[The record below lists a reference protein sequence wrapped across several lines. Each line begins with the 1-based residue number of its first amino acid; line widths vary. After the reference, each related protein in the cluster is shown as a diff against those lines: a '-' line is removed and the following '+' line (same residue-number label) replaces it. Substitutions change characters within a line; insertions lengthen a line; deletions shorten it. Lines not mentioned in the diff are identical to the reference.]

1 MATKVKSKKLT
12 PKQKVPAKK
21 PAMKKAV
28 SAAPSMNGKKP
39 AVTSSPKGKK
49 FPYAPTKLKLLRPVP
64 SDIEIAQAGKLKSIL
79 QIAEELGIKQS
90 ELELFGPYKAKIKLE
105 ILDRLA
111 RRKNGK
117 YIDVTAITPTPLG
130 EGKTTTTVGVSQA
143 LGAHLG
149 KRVMTVIRQPSQGP
163 TFGIKG
169 GAAGGGY
176 SQIIPMEDFNLHLTG
191 DIHAI
196 TAAHNLCAAALDARM
211 MHEKNTPDD
220 EKLFNALCP
229 PNKKGE
235 RRFSPSMLR
244 RLKKLGIEKT
254 DPNELTPEERSRFAR
269 LNIDPEGV
277 QWRRVIDVNDR
288 FLREVM
294 VGLGKDEAGHEHRS
308 GYDITVASEI
318 MAILALTTGLEDMRD
333 RLGRMVVAVNRK
345 GEAVT
350 AEDLGVAGAVTVLMK
365 DAIKPNLMQTLEGTP
380 AFVHAGPFAN
390 IAHGNSSIIADRI
403 ALKLVDYVITE
414 SGFGAD
420 IGMEKFFN
428 IKCRYSGLIPQVVV
442 LVATVRALKMHGGG
456 PKVVA
461 GKPLASEYT
470 DENLDLLRAG
480 LPNLERHI
488 QNALKFGVNVVVAV
502 NSFATDTP
510 AEVELV
516 REAALKMGAVD
527 AVVSTHWADGGSGAK
542 KLAEAVV
549 KAAEM
554 PTDFKFLY
562 PLEKSIK
569 DKIETIAREIYRADG
584 VDYSPEAEEQIA
596 RYTRLGFDKLP
607 ICMAKTHLSFT
618 TDASKKG
625 APTGFRIAVRE
636 IRASVGAGFLY
647 PILGDM
653 RTMPGLPTR
662 PVFYDVDLD
671 LKTGKVVGLF

>member
-1 MATKVKSKKLT
+1 MATKAKRKRAASKT
-12 PKQKVPAKK
+12 RRPAPRSSSNGRK
-21 PAMKKAV
+21 PTTGTGGALKF
-28 SAAPSMNGKKP
+28 KP
-39 AVTSSPKGKK
+39 I
-49 FPYAPTKLKLLRPVP
+49 KLKLVRPVP
-64 SDIEIAQAGKLKSIL
+64 SDIEIAQASAIKPIL
-79 QIAEELGIKQS
+79 QISAELGLREN
-90 ELELFGPYKAKIKLE
+90 ELELFGPYKAKVKLE
-105 ILDRLA
+105 VLERLKN
-111 RRKNGK
+111 RPNGK

-149 KRVMTVIRQPSQGP
+149 KKVMTVIRQPSQGP

-211 MHEKNTPDD
+211 MHETTQDD

-229 PNKKGE
+229 ADKKGQ
-235 RRFSPSMLR
+235 RKFSPSMLR
-244 RLKKLGIEKT
+244 RLDKLGIKKT
-254 DPNELTPEERSRFAR
+254 DPNALTPEERSRFAR
-269 LNIDPEGV
+269 LDIDPAGV
-277 QWRRVIDVNDR
+277 SWRRVIDVNDR
-288 FLREVM
+288 FLREIQ
-294 VGLGKDEAGHEHRS
+294 VGLGKEEQGYEHRS

-318 MAILALTTGLEDMRD
+318 MAILALTTDLADMRD
-333 RLGRMVVAVNRK
+333 RLGRMVVATNKR

-350 AEDLGVAGAVTVLMK
+350 AEDLGVAGAMTVLMK

-403 ALKLVDYVITE
+403 ALKLADYVITE

-420 IGMEKFFN
+420 IGMEKFFD

-461 GKPLASEYT
+461 GRPLAPEYT
-470 DENLDLLRAG
+470 DENLDLLRKG

-488 QNALKFGVNVVVAV
+488 KNALKFGVNVVVAV
-502 NSFATDTP
+502 NSFANDTR

-516 REAALKMGAVD
+516 REAALLAGATD
-527 AVVSTHWADGGSGAK
+527 AVVSTHWMDGGPGAV
-542 KLAEAVV
+542 KLAEAVI
-549 KAAEM
+549 KACDK
-554 PTDFKFLY
+554 PTKFKFLY
-562 PLEKSIK
+562 PLEISIK
-569 DKIETIAREIYRADG
+569 EKIETICREIYGADG
-584 VDYSPEAEEQIA
+584 VDYAPEAEAKIEL
-596 RYTRLGFDKLP
+596 YTKLGFGKLP
-607 ICMAKTHLSFT
+607 LCMAKTHLSFT
-618 TDASKKG
+618 HDANLKG
-625 APTGFRIAVRE
+625 APKGFRVPIRDVRLS
-636 IRASVGAGFLY
+636 AGAGFLY
-647 PILGDM
+647 PLLGEM